1 LEEIF
6 QVRTA
11 EKGLTLMVEPAL
23 NLPRYIFSDEK
34 KLRQVFFNIL
44 SNAVKFTQHG
54 GITLRSRV
62 LATDDPEK
70 IHLSFEVEDTG
81 PGIPADQI
89 KDLFNYFVQTDA
101 GKNSLEGT
109 GLGLSICKNFVHMLD
124 GSIRV
129 VSEPGKGS
137 IFIFDILARNS
148 TSEEIVS
155 RPRERRVIGLET
167 GQRTWRILIA
177 EDREANRKLL
187 VKLLQPFVTNKERP
201 GFEIREAVNGMQ
213 AVQIWE
219 EWEPDLIFMDMRM
232 PEMNGHQATQKI
244 RASTRGQAT
253 KIIALTASAFEEE
266 RQVILSEGID
276 DFIRKPF
283 KEYEIFNAL
292 SKHLED
298 VHFIY
303 AEVQF
308 PAAGLL
314 MPEAL
319 PATLENVQDRNLPAA
334 WVARLKY
341 AAAAA
346 DGEQILELLQ
356 EIAPDQPAQA
366 STIENLVR
374 QYRFDLILKYF

>member
-1 LEEIF
+1 
-6 QVRTA
+6 
-11 EKGLTLMVEPAL
+11 
-23 NLPRYIFSDEK
+23 
-34 KLRQVFFNIL
+34 
-44 SNAVKFTQHG
+44 
-54 GITLRSRV
+54 
-62 LATDDPEK
+62 
-70 IHLSFEVEDTG
+70 
-81 PGIPADQI
+81 
-89 KDLFNYFVQTDA
+89 
-101 GKNSLEGT
+101 
-109 GLGLSICKNFVHMLD
+109 
-124 GSIRV
+124 
-129 VSEPGKGS
+129 
-137 IFIFDILARNS
+137 
-148 TSEEIVS
+148 
-155 RPRERRVIGLET
+155 VIGLET